1 LKRSSGQASR
11 IRNRLAVFVVT
22 GAMVAPGM
30 TATALAQAPAAPVEP
45 APTAA
50 PAPVPVVE
58 ETPVAA
64 PAPALAQ
71 AESPP
76 AAPPSVAASS
86 PPATAAPAAPPPP
99 YSLPWQL
106 RPVAAA
112 NVIRSDTA
120 VTFYDNPAGESA
132 STIAST
138 LLLSYKVL
146 PRLAPIVRLAYVH
159 NSPGSGADSGNAFVN
174 PLVGAVYGLDLAPGL
189 KLGLFLGVTIPVG
202 QGGDKAATPANSTA
216 AAAASGINARSG
228 MDNALFAVNFLTVL
242 PGVGLSYSKA
252 GFTAQVEATVLQLT
266 RVRNDDVER
275 DSKRTNFTA
284 GLHLGYFVIPMLS
297 FGGELRYQRWLS
309 DPFFL
314 GMFPERRETATFA
327 FGPRAHFKIGNRWF
341 RPGLAYAQGIDD
353 PMKARKDRILQIDL
367 PFVF

>member
-1 LKRSSGQASR
+1 MKPTTGRTNPLRNKLAALCLAGVVAGPGVTASAFGQTAVPEAAPAPIAAS
-11 IRNRLAVFVVT
+11 
-22 GAMVAPGM
+22 P
-30 TATALAQAPAAPVEP
+30 ALAQGP
-45 APTAA
+45 APTA
-50 PAPVPVVE
+50 E
-58 ETPVAA
+58 TTPVT
-64 PAPALAQ
+64 PT
-71 AESPP
+71 
-76 AAPPSVAASS
+76 VAASS

-120 VTFYDNPAGESA
+120 VSFYDNPAGASA

-159 NSPGSGADSGNAFVN
+159 NSPGSGAASGNAFVN
-174 PLVGAVYGLDLAPGL
+174 PLVGAVYGMDLAPGL

-202 QGGDKAATPANSTA
+202 QGGDKPPAMDTTA
-216 AAAASGINARSG
+216 AAAAAGINTRSA

-242 PGVGLSYSKA
+242 PGVGLAYSKA

-266 RVRNDDVER
+266 RVRNENIER
-275 DSKRTNFTA
+275 DSKRTNFTT

-309 DPFFL
+309 DPSFL

-327 FGPRAHFKIGNRWF
+327 FGPRMHFKLGSRWF

-353 PMKARKDRILQIDL
+353 PLKARKDRILQIDL